1 MRNIFDDDNV
11 NKGDNDT
18 LLLETGFRKALC
30 HLTTADKPVL
40 KATLR
45 DYLSLIKIKP
55 ELDQFSDGLKT
66 LGVLDLIQKYPS
78 LMSPLFI
85 YQQSSL
91 NKGKDG
97 NMSIV

>member
-45 DYLSLIKIKP
+45 DYHSLIKIKP